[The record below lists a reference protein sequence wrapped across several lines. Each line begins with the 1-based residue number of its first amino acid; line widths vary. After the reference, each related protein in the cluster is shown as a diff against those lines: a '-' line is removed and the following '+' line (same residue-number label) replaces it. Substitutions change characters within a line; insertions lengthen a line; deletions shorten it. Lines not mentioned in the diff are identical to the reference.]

1 MSKLTKEQIVEELLA
16 VTTGNENSWWYTT
29 IV

>member
-1 MSKLTKEQIVEELLA
+1 MIEINYYTGSEITT